1 MINTKLRIITGLHIG
16 GGDDTMQ
23 IGGIDSSVIKREI
36 FANPDGSI
44 CYNPEYDENKN
55 LKNVKKIT
63 EPYIPGSSL
72 KGKIRSLLEI
82 AFGLIKKQRELYE
95 NCNDEKKKKKIG
107 QVIDSEFYNDCDDEL
122 LKKKAKLIITLFG
135 ESAGNESVVKPQI
148 TRAIFRDSFL
158 TKESRKLY
166 LDEKIKLSEE
176 KAENTINRVNVK
188 ANPRFIERVP
198 AGVEFDF
205 EVVLREFKEDEI
217 FIVKDNQDKKNSLLE
232 ETLELG
238 MLLLQNDALG
248 GGGSRG
254 NGRIEF
260 ERFAKN
266 GINADNINEK
276 IKEKI
281 KFIEDKLKDI
291 EA

>member
-1 MINTKLRIITGLHIG
+1 MKTKLRIITGLHIG

-36 FANPDGSI
+36 FVNPDGSI
-44 CYNPEYDENKN
+44 CYAPYDKN
-55 LKNVKKIT
+55 GKIKDDVEKIT

-95 NCNDEKKKKKIG
+95 NDEKKKKKIG
-107 QVIDSEFYNDCDDEL
+107 QVIDSEFYNDCNDEL

-205 EVVLREFKEDEI
+205 EIVLREFEED
-217 FIVKDNQDKKNSLLE
+217 KDLPLK

-238 MLLLQNDALG
+238 LLLLQNDALG

-260 ERFAKN
+260 EIFAKN

-281 KFIEDKLKDI
+281 EFIENNLKAI